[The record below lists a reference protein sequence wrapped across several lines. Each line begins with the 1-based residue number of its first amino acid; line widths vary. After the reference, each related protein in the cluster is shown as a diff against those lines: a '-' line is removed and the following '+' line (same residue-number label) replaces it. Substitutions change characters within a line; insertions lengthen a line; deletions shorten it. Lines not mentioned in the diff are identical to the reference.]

1 MTKSQEGKM
10 GALLRNSVLIMFVW
24 LMLAGACFGKQ
35 VYLSDGSIIDC
46 ESFWR
51 HGDQV
56 VVKINRDT
64 VLEFAR
70 NEIDTR
76 RTFVNAGKKSRH
88 VRHKKSAGTVLSARA
103 ATPAAKDETA
113 HAPSV
118 SQVPAAAPA
127 ANPVPTPAPQPSLAT
142 EETVQPEAAQP
153 TSAAPSS
160 TPDMAESAPQGQQ
173 AAKMMA
179 DAIKNKDPEL
189 LKKALEAQQT
199 AIPKNIAPSA
209 GSVFIFLLVLGAV
222 SLLIIV
228 ALWVVFQK
236 AGESGWKS
244 LVPIYN
250 IYILLMISGVP
261 GWWLILL
268 FIPVV
273 GLVVHLLVMLALAGK
288 FGKGALFGIGLFL
301 LPMFFYPLL
310 AFGGAQYE
318 R

>member
-1 MTKSQEGKM
+1 M
-10 GALLRNSVLIMFVW
+10 GALLRISVLIMFVW

-64 VLEFAR
+64 VLKFAR
-70 NEIDTR
+70 NEIDER
-76 RTFVNAGKKSRH
+76 RTFVKARKKTRH
-88 VRHKKSAGTVLSARA
+88 VRHKKSAGAVLSPRA
-103 ATPAAKDETA
+103 ATPAGKDETA

-118 SQVPAAAPA
+118 PQTPAAVPA
-127 ANPVPTPAPQPSLAT
+127 ANPAPTPAQPPPAT
-142 EETVQPEAAQP
+142 KETVQPEVAQP
-153 TSAAPSS
+153 TTAAPSS
-160 TPDMAESAPQGQQ
+160 APDKAESVQQGQQ
-173 AAKMMA
+173 AAEMMA
-179 DAIKNKDPEL
+179 AAIKNKDPEL
-189 LKKALEAQQT
+189 MKKAMEAQNAANPQVN
-199 AIPKNIAPSA
+199 ALFA
-209 GSVFIFLLVLGAV
+209 GSFFIFLLVLGAI

-228 ALWVVFQK
+228 ALWVIFEK

-250 IYILLMISGVP
+250 IYILLLISGMP
-261 GWWLILL
+261 GWWLIMF

-273 GLVVHLLVMLALAGK
+273 GIVFSLLLMLALAKK

-310 AFGGAQYE
+310 AFGGSQYE

>member
-1 MTKSQEGKM
+1 MTRSQEGKM
-10 GALLRNSVLIMFVW
+10 GALLRISVLIMFVW

-64 VLEFAR
+64 VLKFAR
-70 NEIDTR
+70 NEIDER
-76 RTFVNAGKKSRH
+76 RTFVKARKKTRH
-88 VRHKKSAGTVLSARA
+88 VRHKKPAGAVLSHRA
-103 ATPAAKDETA
+103 ATPAGKNETA

-118 SQVPAAAPA
+118 PQAPAAVPA
-127 ANPVPTPAPQPSLAT
+127 ANPAPAPAQPPPAA

-153 TSAAPSS
+153 TTAAPSS
-160 TPDMAESAPQGQQ
+160 APDKAESVQQGQQ
-173 AAKMMA
+173 AAEMMA
-179 DAIKNKDPEL
+179 AAIKNKDPEL
-189 LKKALEAQQT
+189 LKKAMEAQNT
-199 AIPKNIAPSA
+199 ANPQVNALFA
-209 GSVFIFLLVLGAV
+209 GSFFIFLLVLGAI

-228 ALWVVFQK
+228 ALWVIFEK

-250 IYILLMISGVP
+250 IYILLLISGMP
-261 GWWLILL
+261 GWWLIMF

-273 GLVVHLLVMLALAGK
+273 GIVFSLLLMLALAKK

-301 LPMFFYPLL
+301 LPIFFYPLL
-310 AFGGAQYE
+310 AFGGSQYE